1 MQSYFHQ
8 YLEKQ
13 KAALDSV
20 PLPAV
25 EQIVEKFREALTAD
39 RQLFMM
45 GNGGNASNA
54 SHFVTDLGKGASDK
68 TVKRFRCLSL
78 NDNVSWMTAIGNDYR
93 YEDVFMRQL
102 TNYANAGDIL
112 FALSVSGNS
121 PNIVTA
127 AEWARKK
134 GLYVISIAGAK
145 EGAITS
151 LADLPIVIKD
161 THYGRVEDIQMTICH
176 MVCYAFMELEEYVL
190 SRDADH

>member
-176 MVCYAFMELEEYVL
+176 MVCYAFMELEE
-190 SRDADH
+190 

>member
-78 NDNVSWMTAIGNDYR
+78 TDNVSWMTAIGNDYR
-93 YEDVFMRQL
+93 YRSEKSRV
-102 TNYANAGDIL
+102 G
-112 FALSVSGNS
+112 
-121 PNIVTA
+121 
-127 AEWARKK
+127 KK
-134 GLYVISIAGAK
+134 WV
-145 EGAITS
+145 
-151 LADLPIVIKD
+151 
-161 THYGRVEDIQMTICH
+161 
-176 MVCYAFMELEEYVL
+176 
-190 SRDADH
+190 